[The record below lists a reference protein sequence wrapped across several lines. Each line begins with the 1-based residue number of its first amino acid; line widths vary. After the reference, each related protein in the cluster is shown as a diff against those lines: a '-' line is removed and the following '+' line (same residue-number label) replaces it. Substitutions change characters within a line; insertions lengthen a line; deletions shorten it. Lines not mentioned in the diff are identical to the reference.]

1 MGETRA
7 VFHSLGSSPEVR
19 DTLNSLVTAG
29 VILRFSHSH
38 SQTLLYKCCLLYKI
52 ELDTVLV
59 VMVMKIIIQT
69 ACIII

>member
-29 VILRFSHSH
+29 VILRAVFFSMIAVMLSWPFAVVV
-38 SQTLLYKCCLLYKI
+38 SIARGQ
-52 ELDTVLV
+52 EFVDLV
-59 VMVMKIIIQT
+59 FATQ
-69 ACIII
+69 

>member
-29 VILRFSHSH
+29 VMLFLSMIAEMLSWPFAM
-38 SQTLLYKCCLLYKI
+38 
-52 ELDTVLV
+52 V
-59 VMVMKIIIQT
+59 VSMEVRSL
-69 ACIII
+69 